1 MAKIKDMLIET
12 GYPPDSDGLKE
23 FILDAVREPD
33 VKPEHRIGT
42 MVGQFI
48 ADNPQVLT
56 GGAKMAGR
64 IMAAFVKRRK

>member
-1 MAKIKDMLIET
+1 MLIET

-23 FILDAVREPD
+23 FIMDAVKEPEI
-33 VKPEHRIGT
+33 KPEHRIGA

-48 ADNPQVLT
+48 ADNPQVLS

-64 IMAAFVKRRK
+64 IMAAFMKRKR